1 MKFSAFFDPL
11 RATQIAP
18 SCGMY
23 LLAAFL
29 AIAVA
34 YAAGAAVKEGLDAF
48 FPDQARQ
55 QRTFDRD
62 KLLAEGRH
70 VYDVA
75 QVKAQTQIELERLN
89 VVAEQTRLGLPIA
102 DMVSSQRKNT
112 FYVLEDF
119 GSLVFKFILP
129 ITAVAFMFLVSH
141 IFRGDHRPEIV
152 VLHTSLL
159 VILLG
164 GATLIYGVTTNTSL
178 GVKWAELLI
187 TFNTGSVGLA
197 MIVMATSLSALALW
211 LISRKGEKPRH
222 KQSKQHLVTSKHF
235 G

>member
-1 MKFSAFFDPL
+1 MKFSAIFDPL
-11 RATQIAP
+11 RATQIAT

-34 YAAGAAVKEGLDAF
+34 YAAGAAVKEGLEAF

-70 VYDVA
+70 VHDVA
-75 QVKAQTQIELERLN
+75 QAKAQTQIELERLK
-89 VVAEQTRLGLPIA
+89 VIAEQTRLGLPIA
-102 DMVSSQRKNT
+102 NPGSLQRKNT
-112 FYVLEDF
+112 FYVLEDL

-129 ITAVAFMFLVSH
+129 ITAVAFMFLLSH
-141 IFRGDHRPEIV
+141 VFRGDHRPEIV

-164 GATLIYGVTTNTSL
+164 GATLIYGVTTDSSL
-178 GVKWAELLI
+178 GVEWKELLI
-187 TFNTGSVGLA
+187 TFNTGSVGLV
-197 MIVMATSLSALALW
+197 MIVMATALSALALW
-211 LISRKGEKPRH
+211 IISRKGEKPL
-222 KQSKQHLVTSKHF
+222 KKYGK
-235 G
+235 